1 MKGRKK
7 KRERKKTPTA
17 QRRREEEYQ
26 RTEKLGQET
35 KHNIS
40 RKLVALSAP
49 ILSTRNDD
57 DRPGAGG
64 AIITSLGSP
73 PLCVAAAPFNNDNDN
88 CRAVVSSLRASS

>member
-1 MKGRKK
+1 MWKGEKK

-57 DRPGAGG
+57 DRGRWRNNYFPRVP
-64 AIITSLGSP
+64 T
-73 PLCVAAAPFNNDNDN
+73 PL
-88 CRAVVSSLRASS
+88 RRRSSVQ